1 MYKIHTHSLSLSHT
15 HTHTECFY
23 CSSRV
28 EALPSMVFCND
39 LDGWDGGGAQGEG
52 LYIHI
57 IMTDSHYCMKETS
70 TAL

>member
-1 MYKIHTHSLSLSHT
+1 
-15 HTHTECFY
+15 
-23 CSSRV
+23 
-28 EALPSMVFCND
+28 MVFCND